1 MKRNIN
7 ILLLTLLLAFAS
19 CSFTTKTFEESDDKD
34 KLLVQLITYVLEQG
48 HFEPKD
54 MNDEFSQHVFD
65 DYLNQLDPSNRYL
78 YERDMNEFSAYKN
91 ELDNPLMEYDLSC
104 GDLLLTYDTTTVI
117 TPCTYNTT

>member
-65 DYLNQLDPSNRYL
+65 DYLNQ
-78 YERDMNEFSAYKN
+78 
-91 ELDNPLMEYDLSC
+91 
-104 GDLLLTYDTTTVI
+104 
-117 TPCTYNTT
+117 